1 MDIRGGVPA
10 LLIAAA
16 LGAASGSAP
25 ARVQTDAVAELNA
38 LAEASQDVETGM
50 ALARSQ
56 AESGDLTAAL
66 ATVERVL
73 LAHPEADEARL
84 IHASMLCRV
93 DDPAGA
99 RSELDQFA
107 GRPIPDESWAEIIA
121 ACGEMPRPG
130 PAAANSGA
138 GGGR

>member
-1 MDIRGGVPA
+1 MAIRGGVPI

-25 ARVQTDAVAELNA
+25 ARAQTAAAAELDA
-38 LAEASQDVETGM
+38 LAEASQDVEAGV

-56 AESGDLTAAL
+56 AESGDLTEAL

-73 LAHPEADEARL
+73 LAHPEADEARF
-84 IHASMLCRV
+84 IHVGLLCRA

-107 GRPIPDESWAEIIA
+107 GRQIPDEFWAEIIA
-121 ACGEMPRPG
+121 ACGAMPRPG
-130 PAAANSGA
+130 PSATNSGA
-138 GGGR
+138 VSGR

>member
-1 MDIRGGVPA
+1 MAIRDGMPI

-25 ARVQTDAVAELNA
+25 ARAQTAAAELDA
-38 LAEASQDVETGM
+38 LAEASQDVEAGV

-56 AESGDLTAAL
+56 AQSGDLTEAL

-73 LAHPEADEARL
+73 LAHPEADEARF
-84 IHASMLCRV
+84 IHVGLLCRA

-99 RSELDQFA
+99 RSEIDQFA
-107 GRPIPDESWAEIIA
+107 GRQIPDEFWAEIIA
-121 ACGEMPRPG
+121 ACGAMPRPE
-130 PAAANSGA
+130 PAATNSGA
-138 GGGR
+138 ESGR